1 MLVVQVNRFGPPE
14 VLTPTQ
20 APDPVAGEGQTVID
34 VTVADILFIETQ
46 VRNGWGREFF
56 SVEPPYVPGDGVAG
70 HVRAVGPGVDPGW
83 VGRRVAAHAGGY
95 GGYADQVVV
104 PVEALIPVPDGLELP
119 QAAALLNDGTT
130 ALTVLEAAE
139 VTKDDQVL
147 ITAAAGGLGSLLV
160 QLSHAAGAR
169 TIAAARGERKLAT
182 AHERGADVLAD
193 YSDPDWTTRVR
204 EATGGRGVDVVF
216 DGVGGAVGR
225 AAFALTAPGARFSAH
240 GAPSG
245 SFTDVDTRAAQERG
259 VRLRGIQDVQRS
271 AEDRRRLATR
281 AVEAA
286 ASGELRPLIGR
297 TFPLAQAAAAHR
309 ALEAREVIGKAL
321 LLLP

>member
-1 MLVVQVNRFGPPE
+1 MFVVQVNRFGPPE

-20 APDPVAGEGQTVID
+20 APDPVAGEGQAVID

-95 GGYADQVVV
+95 GGYAEQVVV

-119 QAAALLNDGTT
+119 RAAALLNDGTT
-130 ALTVLEAAE
+130 ALTVFEAAE

-193 YSDPDWTTRVR
+193 YSYPDWTTRVR

-225 AAFALTAPGARFSAH
+225 AAFELTAPGARFSAH

-245 SFTDVDTRAAQERG
+245 SFTAVDPRAAQDRG

-286 ASGELRPLIGR
+286 ARGELRPLIGR